1 MHLGKNSVIKAAF
14 LLIPL
19 HSIFAQLDIWLDEQG
34 MLQFQIFNIIATLI
48 NLSFLTLWANRI
60 EAPDE
65 ITAKGSVF
73 ESGSL
78 LGAFFVAAAHPYFFY
93 TNAGG
98 NGWVPTVAFNQAY
111 PSWILQLPQS
121 GGQWLQV
128 LYGLSLLGILASALF
143 VFLRGAR
150 SYIAPQLST
159 QVLPVISNAANM
171 ESAIASM
178 QREVGAMT
186 SRIAKIEMAAP
197 RGETRVT
204 DWKSRKLKSL
214 GAFEK
219 MLDDDAG

>member
-1 MHLGKNSVIKAAF
+1 MHCGRNLVIKAAF
-14 LLIPL
+14 ILIPL
-19 HSIFAQLDIWLDEQG
+19 HSILAQLDVWLDEQG
-34 MLQFQIFNIIATLI
+34 MLQFQAFNIIATLI

-60 EAPDE
+60 EAPYE

-93 TNAGG
+93 TNTDGF
-98 NGWVPTVAFNQAY
+98 GWVTTVAFNQAS

-150 SYIAPQLST
+150 SYIAPQQST
-159 QVLPVISNAANM
+159 RAMPVISNAADM
-171 ESAIASM
+171 ETTIASM
-178 QREVGAMT
+178 KIEIEAMT
-186 SRIAKIEMAAP
+186 TRISKIELVATTD
-197 RGETRVT
+197 ETRVT
-204 DWKSRKLKSL
+204 DWKSRKMGSL
-214 GAFEK
+214 TAFEK
-219 MLDDDAG
+219 MLDDPS